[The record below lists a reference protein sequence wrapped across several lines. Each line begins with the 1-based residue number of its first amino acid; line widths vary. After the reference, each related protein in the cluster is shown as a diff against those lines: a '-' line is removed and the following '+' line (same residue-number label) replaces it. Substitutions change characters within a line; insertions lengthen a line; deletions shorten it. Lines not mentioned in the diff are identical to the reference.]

1 MHLLRTLPLFASLA
15 ASVAASVAIKRQ
27 ASSTSSAAGSTT
39 TLTPDDPDTECT
51 NTASS
56 RQCWGNGFSIATD
69 FDQKFPDTGKTV
81 PYTLT
86 ITNTTL
92 DPDGTGERMVM
103 LINGQYPGPVIRAD
117 WGDWL
122 EVTVNNHLSDNGT
135 GIHWHGIRQ
144 YETCDQDGVPGV

>member
-15 ASVAASVAIKRQ
+15 ASAAASAVVKRQ
-27 ASSTSSAAGSTT
+27 TSSTSSAAGSTT

-103 LINGQYPGPVIRAD
+103 
-117 WGDWL
+117 
-122 EVTVNNHLSDNGT
+122 
-135 GIHWHGIRQ
+135 
-144 YETCDQDGVPGV
+144 

>member
-1 MHLLRTLPLFASLA
+1 LR
-15 ASVAASVAIKRQ
+15 Q
-27 ASSTSSAAGSTT
+27 
-39 TLTPDDPDTECT
+39 
-51 NTASS
+51 
-56 RQCWGNGFSIATD
+56 GNGFSIATD

-103 LINGQYPGPVIRAD
+103 LINDQYPGPVIRAS

-135 GIHWHGIRQ
+135 GMAAS
-144 YETCDQDGVPGV
+144 